1 MPKPEALKPLRHL
14 QADSISLKGLPSGR
28 YTGVINIIDVFSQY
42 SWQVLVQTVGS
53 ASEAAAAVNLA
64 MKRIKSKFDLCRS
77 VGQHLCLRRI
87 SNELFTRVC
96 VVIEVA
102 LHYGSPMQ
110 AFRALGGVDGA
121 GEDSYEATVEEHS
134 VRYHGLY

>member
-1 MPKPEALKPLRHL
+1 VKFCSWPAICCNPRLCVQLAVAV
-14 QADSISLKGLPSGR
+14 ADKHIGEDG
-28 YTGVINIIDVFSQY
+28 Q
-42 SWQVLVQTVGS
+42 QVGQQQHY
-53 ASEAAAAVNLA
+53 
-64 MKRIKSKFDLCRS
+64 LCRS

-121 GEDSYEATVEEHS
+121 GEDSYEATVEEHR